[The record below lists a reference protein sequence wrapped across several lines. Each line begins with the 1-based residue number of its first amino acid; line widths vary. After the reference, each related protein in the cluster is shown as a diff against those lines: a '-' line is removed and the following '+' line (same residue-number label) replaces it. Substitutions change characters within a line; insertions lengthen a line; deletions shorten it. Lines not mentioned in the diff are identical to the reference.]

1 MNTSSEW
8 FKWEPSLLVPAAYDL
23 IWGTVA
29 FLIVAL
35 VVYKKAWPTFIAT
48 LDERREKIEDGL
60 LAAER
65 AREEIKA
72 EREQLADEVT
82 AARKDASR
90 IREDAQ
96 DNAKE
101 IVSDARSKANAEAQR
116 ILDQANR
123 QIETERAAA
132 EGSLRSDVGS
142 LATVLAGRI
151 VEANVADRDISRQV
165 IDRFLDEL
173 ETTAPAG
180 SPQQGCHR
188 SLPHRRV
195 PGRPG

>member
-1 MNTSSEW
+1 MNISSEW
-8 FKWEPSLLVPAAYDL
+8 FNWEPSLLVPAVYDL
-23 IWGTVA
+23 VWGTVA
-29 FLIVAL
+29 FLIVAW

-82 AARKDASR
+82 AARKDAAR

-96 DNAKE
+96 ESAKA

-116 ILDQANR
+116 IIDQAHR
-123 QIETERAAA
+123 QIEADRASA
-132 EGSLRSDVGS
+132 EAELRTDVGS

-151 VEANVADRDISRQV
+151 IEANVADRDISRQV
-165 IDRFLDEL
+165 VDRFLDEL
-173 ETTAPAG
+173 EATTPANTEA
-180 SPQQGCHR
+180 
-188 SLPHRRV
+188 
-195 PGRPG
+195 

>member
-1 MNTSSEW
+1 MNISSEW
-8 FKWEPSLLVPAAYDL
+8 FNWEPSLLVPAVYDL
-23 IWGTVA
+23 VWGTVA
-29 FLIVAL
+29 FLIVAW

-82 AARKDASR
+82 AARKDAAR

-96 DNAKE
+96 ESAKA
-101 IVSDARSKANAEAQR
+101 IVADARSKANAEAQR
-116 ILDQANR
+116 IVDQAHR
-123 QIETERAAA
+123 QIEADRVSA
-132 EGSLRSDVGS
+132 EAELRTDVGS

-151 VEANVADRDISRQV
+151 IEANVADRDISRQV
-165 IDRFLDEL
+165 VDRFLDEL
-173 ETTAPAG
+173 EATTPANTEA
-180 SPQQGCHR
+180 
-188 SLPHRRV
+188 
-195 PGRPG
+195 

>member
-8 FKWEPSLLVPAAYDL
+8 FNWDPSLLVPASYDL

-29 FLIVAL
+29 FLVVAW

-82 AARKDASR
+82 AARKDAAR

-96 DNAKE
+96 ENAKS
-101 IVSDARSKANAEAQR
+101 IVADARSKANAEAQR
-116 ILDQANR
+116 ILEQASR
-123 QIETERAAA
+123 QIETDRATA
-132 EGSLRSDVGS
+132 EGSLRTDVGA
-142 LATVLAGRI
+142 LATTLAGRI

-165 IDRFLDEL
+165 VDRFLDEL
-173 ETTAPAG
+173 EATTPANTEA
-180 SPQQGCHR
+180 
-188 SLPHRRV
+188 
-195 PGRPG
+195 

>member
-29 FLIVAL
+29 FLTVAL
-35 VVYKKAWPTFIAT
+35 VVYKKVWPTFIAT

-65 AREEIKA
+65 AREEIAA
-72 EREQLADEVT
+72 ERAQLSDEVT
-82 AARKDASR
+82 AARKEASR

-116 ILDQANR
+116 ILDQASR

-142 LATVLAGRI
+142 LATALAGRI

-173 ETTAPAG
+173 ETTAPANTEA
-180 SPQQGCHR
+180 
-188 SLPHRRV
+188 
-195 PGRPG
+195 